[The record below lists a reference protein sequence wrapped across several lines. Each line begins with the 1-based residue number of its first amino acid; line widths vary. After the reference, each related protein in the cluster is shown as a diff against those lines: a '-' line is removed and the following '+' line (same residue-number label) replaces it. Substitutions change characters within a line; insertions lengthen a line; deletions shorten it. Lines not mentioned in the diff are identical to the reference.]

1 MLTLVK
7 VGVAVGDG
15 KGALAMAQYVLE
27 AADSPEAFAR
37 GGAGGSSPRPHA
49 MWLGSQRALDRL
61 GLTRGERVEGEA
73 LALAF
78 QGRHAV
84 TGVQVRRPGSV
95 AAVDREG
102 RPRLDEHGEP
112 YREAQVNSFRLAFS
126 VPKSV
131 SVLWSQA
138 DAALRKRIELAV
150 MDGANAAV
158 EHVVGT
164 RLVVSG
170 KEFGR
175 GFAASMVLHVVGRT
189 ARGEAVPDPQLHVH
203 IDLVGVLD
211 ANGQLRTPNSW
222 ALFRDSAMREAAA
235 VGRALL
241 AQDLEGMRFG
251 IEALTGR
258 GGRYFEVVGV
268 PQGLCEGLSGR
279 SRDVAAWV
287 AQRTA
292 DVGAVSGRETA
303 AAALLTRTAK
313 HAGLSAWEIQ
323 HSWDSEAAEFSF
335 GQARIDGLQ
344 AAPAAVRDVA
354 ALVTLARET
363 ILRRVWEEGPAISV
377 GALRSIAFELAPIGL
392 SLEQA
397 GLVVLDLQERGE
409 LIALQGGRVTS
420 REIREREL
428 YVKRIA
434 LEAAGRRSPG
444 LSASA
449 VASGTAIAER
459 SLNGHTLDPEQKDA
473 IELLTRGAGWACLT
487 GRAGTGKGPVLEAV
501 AAAHSYEGWRVIACA
516 VDGATAVRLGAQI
529 KSSALTLEQLFVRL
543 RGGWLE
549 VDDRT
554 LIVIDEASKVG
565 LRHWTGLARL
575 CELTHARM
583 LAVGDVGQIGA
594 IESPGMLDVMLDQGK
609 ALPFSRLDTVRRH
622 RHPNGH
628 RDPKDRRP
636 HPWLG
641 RYQRALYRG
650 KAGEAIAI
658 LRGEDAITMHATRED
673 AMTGLVEKWAQRR
686 REHDLEARDTVL
698 IVHGSNEEIDQVNEL
713 AQAVRI
719 DAGELPGDGVLAVD
733 RAYRIYQ
740 GDVVMLREAAYQPRR
755 EPRGPVP
762 ARVENGTMGVVE
774 RVDADSGR
782 VWVAFEQPQG
792 GTRSVMVD
800 LPKLRAQHQR
810 AQHTRPADKREAVP
824 ALRLAYAGHPFPML
838 GATFNYVGSLWGRL
852 QCRED
857 VYSGDTRAKF
867 WLDVHTDRQ
876 STGREGTDDDRY
888 RRIAKQLEHAKHRL
902 ASITH
907 ANAPDEPILI
917 GITDPQRVPQQIS
930 EPQHA
935 DHATHDQQTPSADH
949 AVHDYEVRAPDI
961 LDRYRDLL
969 GPPRLD
975 SIARHADTFAEQ
987 MPDLDHDQL
996 HAAITQGQQALAHL
1010 DKPAARHALRIEDQ
1024 QPILAMRIERAKA
1037 RASELADDGR
1047 HRAGE
1052 ALQRATAQSE
1062 RALEELIEQEL
1073 KLYTEGRHPNQ
1084 WLQQHGQE
1092 LARGIA
1098 AQRQLALEHEIQTPT
1113 PQPQTHQQPHIDR
1126 PDPTIEPLD
1135 TQPGLDPPSDE
1146 PGIEI

>member
-15 KGALAMAQYVLE
+15 KGALAMARYVLE

-131 SVLWSQA
+131 SVLWAQA

-189 ARGEAVPDPQLHVH
+189 ARGETVPDPQLHVH

-211 ANGQLRTPNSW
+211 ANGQLRTPSSW

-235 VGRALL
+235 VGRVSVAR
-241 AQDLEGMRFG
+241 DLEGLGFS

-268 PQGLCEGLSGR
+268 PQGLCERLSGR
-279 SRDVAAWV
+279 SRDVAAWI

-292 DVGAVSGRETA
+292 DVGVVSSGERA

-313 HAGLSAWEIQ
+313 DTGPSPAASQ
-323 HSWDSEAAEFSF
+323 QRVDRMSAEFGF
-335 GQARIDGLQ
+335 GRARIEELV
-344 AAPAAVRDVA
+344 AAPAAVRDVD
-354 ALVTLARET
+354 ALVVSARET
-363 ILRRVWEEGPAISV
+363 ILRRIWEKGPAISV
-377 GALRSIAFELAPIGL
+377 GALRSIAFEFALAGL
-392 SLEQA
+392 TLEQA

-409 LIALQGGRVTS
+409 LIALEGGRVTS
-420 REIREREL
+420 REIRQQEL
-428 YVKRIA
+428 YVKRVA

-449 VASGTAIAER
+449 VASGAAIAER

-575 CELTHARM
+575 CELTNARM
-583 LAVGDVGQIGA
+583 LSVGDVGQIGA

-622 RHPNGH
+622 RHPDGH

-673 AMTGLVEKWAQRR
+673 AMIGLVEKWAQRR

-792 GTRSVMVD
+792 GTRSVMMD
-800 LPKLRAQHQR
+800 LPKLRAQH
-810 AQHTRPADKREAVP
+810 ARPADTRETVP
-824 ALRLAYAGHPFPML
+824 ALRLAYGGHPFPML
-838 GATFNYVGSLWGRL
+838 GATFKYVGSLWGRL

-876 STGREGTDDDRY
+876 STGREGSDDHRY
-888 RRIAKQLEHAKHRL
+888 RRIAKQLKHAKHRL
-902 ASITH
+902 ASITYQET
-907 ANAPDEPILI
+907 PEVPILI
-917 GITDPQRVPQQIS
+917 GITDPQRVPAT
-930 EPQHA
+930 PTPARNA
-935 DHATHDQQTPSADH
+935 DDPRHATEPRPADL
-949 AVHDYEVRAPDI
+949 AARDYEVRAPDI
-961 LDRYRDLL
+961 LERYRDLL
-969 GPPRLD
+969 GPQRLHT
-975 SIARHADTFAEQ
+975 IAEHADNRAEQ
-987 MPDLDHDQL
+987 MAELDHDQL
-996 HAAITQGQQALAHL
+996 HAAITQGQQAFAHL
-1010 DKPAARHALRIEDQ
+1010 DKAAARHALRIEDQ
-1024 QPILAMRIERAKA
+1024 QPLLALRIERANA

-1047 HRAGE
+1047 HGAAE
-1052 ALQRATAQSE
+1052 ALQRAAAQSE
-1062 RALEELIEQEL
+1062 RALEELIEQKL

-1098 AQRQLALEHEIQTPT
+1098 AQRQLALEHEIETPT